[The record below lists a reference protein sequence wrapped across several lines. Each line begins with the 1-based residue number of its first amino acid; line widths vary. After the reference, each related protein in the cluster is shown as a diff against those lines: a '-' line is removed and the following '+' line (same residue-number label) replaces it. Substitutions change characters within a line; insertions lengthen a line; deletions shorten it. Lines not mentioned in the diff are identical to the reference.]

1 MIYLYFLI
9 FIFVFQLLEIYC
21 LYKIEKK
28 IQDNVNKVVL
38 QIEEKPMQKK
48 TRLTKNKETKKD
60 VKVKKEGK

>member
-1 MIYLYFLI
+1 MLYFIIILLGL
-9 FIFVFQLLEIYC
+9 QLFE
-21 LYKIEKK
+21 LYILYRIENKIK
-28 IQDNVNKVVL
+28 DNVNKVVL

>member
-9 FIFVFQLLEIYC
+9 FIFIFQLFEIYC

-38 QIEEKPMQKK
+38 QIEEKPLQRK
-48 TRLTKNKETKKD
+48 TRLTKNAKTRKNI
-60 VKVKKEGK
+60 KVEKEGK

>member
-9 FIFVFQLLEIYC
+9 FIFIFQLFEIYC

-38 QIEEKPMQKK
+38 QIEEKPTKPR
-48 TRLTKNKETKKD
+48 TRLSKNKEYKKN
-60 VKVKKEGK
+60 VKTIKEDK

>member
-9 FIFVFQLLEIYC
+9 FIFIFQLFEIYC

-38 QIEEKPMQKK
+38 QIEGKPLEKK
-48 TRLTKNKETKKD
+48 TRLTKNQETKKD
-60 VKVKKEGK
+60 IKVKKENK

>member
-9 FIFVFQLLEIYC
+9 FIFVFQLFEIYC

-38 QIEEKPMQKK
+38 QIEEKPTKHR
-48 TRLTKNKETKKD
+48 TRLSKNKEFKKN
-60 VKVKKEGK
+60 VKAIKEDK

>member
-9 FIFVFQLLEIYC
+9 FIFIFQLFEIYC

-38 QIEEKPMQKK
+38 QIEEKPMQRK
-48 TRLTKNKETKKD
+48 TRLTKNQETKKD
-60 VKVKKEGK
+60 IKVKKENK

>member
-9 FIFVFQLLEIYC
+9 FIFIFQLLEIYC

-38 QIEEKPMQKK
+38 QIEEKPLQRK
-48 TRLTKNKETKKD
+48 TRLTKNTKTRKNI
-60 VKVKKEGK
+60 KVEKEGK

>member
-1 MIYLYFLI
+1 MIHLYFLI
-9 FIFVFQLLEIYC
+9 FIFIFQLFEIYC

-28 IQDNVNKVVL
+28 IQDNVNRVVL
-38 QIEEKPMQKK
+38 QIEEKPLEKK

>member
-9 FIFVFQLLEIYC
+9 FIFIFQLFEIYC

-48 TRLTKNKETKKD
+48 TKLTKNKETKKD

>member
-9 FIFVFQLLEIYC
+9 FIFIFQLFEIYC

-28 IQDNVNKVVL
+28 IQDNVNRVEL
-38 QIEEKPMQKK
+38 QIEEKPLEKK
-48 TRLTKNKETKKD
+48 TRLTKNQETKKD

>member
-38 QIEEKPMQKK
+38 QIEEKPLQRK
-48 TRLTKNKETKKD
+48 TRLTKNTKTRKNI
-60 VKVKKEGK
+60 KVEKEGK

>member
-9 FIFVFQLLEIYC
+9 FIFIFQLFEIYC

-38 QIEEKPMQKK
+38 QIEEKPTKSR
-48 TRLTKNKETKKD
+48 TRLSKNKEFKKN
-60 VKVKKEGK
+60 VKAIKEDK

>member
-9 FIFVFQLLEIYC
+9 FIFIFQLFEIYC

-38 QIEEKPMQKK
+38 QIEEKPLEKK
-48 TRLTKNKETKKD
+48 TRLTKNQETKKD

>member
-9 FIFVFQLLEIYC
+9 FIFIFQLFEIYC

-38 QIEEKPMQKK
+38 QIEEKPMEKR